1 MHYHDVTPSVVFY
14 ILKKKQSLKNKID
27 ELTEMIDFGEFS
39 LLSLESPS
47 VVTWMQ
53 YVCYLYEEMNQVKVW
68 MNYDIARMFTKKNL
82 SEDYLSLI
90 LDALVLHLRRAL
102 IFSH

>member
-1 MHYHDVTPSVVFY
+1 
-14 ILKKKQSLKNKID
+14 
-27 ELTEMIDFGEFS
+27 MIDFGEFPS
-39 LLSLESPS
+39 VSLESPS

-53 YVCYLYEEMNQVKVW
+53 YVCYLHEEMNQVKVW

-102 IFSH
+102 IFFH

>member
-1 MHYHDVTPSVVFY
+1 
-14 ILKKKQSLKNKID
+14 
-27 ELTEMIDFGEFS
+27 MIDFGEFS

-53 YVCYLYEEMNQVKVW
+53 YVCCLYEEMNQVKVW

-102 IFSH
+102 IFFH